1 MICTAAGDRNIIA
14 KFNRFRCRKRN
25 VFLFFIY
32 RQRQLNRLVV
42 FYDDL
47 QVIITQ
53 FQLISLDGNGALIGI
68 NGVIR
73 TLYQRGQRAGALIQ
87 VYLSL
92 IVVLQL
98 VQICGYIAAG
108 SKQRNILTFTDRGN
122 AIESG
127 IFVFNNRNQIRCS
140 PRGSLAERGGLAEQ
154 IIFQYLL
161 YRIGTVRRGFCI
173 FACGIFCKGEKLILG
188 AGLICCIK
196 EAGAGVNLF
205 CTFIID

>member
-68 NGVIR
+68 NGIIR
-73 TLYQRGQRAGALIQ
+73 TLYQRGQRAGTLIQ
-87 VYLSL
+87 VYLRR
-92 IVVLQL
+92 IGVLQL
-98 VQICGYIAAG
+98 VKVCCYIAAG
-108 SKQRNILTFTDRGN
+108 SKQSNILTFADRGN

-127 IFVFNNRNQIRCS
+127 IFIFNNRNQIRCS

-161 YRIGTVRRGFCI
+161 YRIRTVRRGFCI

-188 AGLICCIK
+188 ADLICCIK

>member
-68 NGVIR
+68 NGIIR
-73 TLYQRGQRAGALIQ
+73 TLYQRGQRAGTLIQ
-87 VYLSL
+87 VYLRR
-92 IVVLQL
+92 IGVLQL
-98 VQICGYIAAG
+98 VKVCCYIAAG
-108 SKQRNILTFTDRGN
+108 SKQSNILTFADRGN

-127 IFVFNNRNQIRCS
+127 IFIFNNRNQIRCS

-161 YRIGTVRRGFCI
+161 YRIRAVRRGFCI
-173 FACGIFCKGEKLILG
+173 FVCGIFCKGEKLILG

>member
-53 FQLISLDGNGALIGI
+53 FQLISLDGNGALIGL

-108 SKQRNILTFTDRGN
+108 SKQSNILTFTDRGN

-140 PRGSLAERGGLAEQ
+140 PRRSLAERGGLAEQ

-161 YRIGTVRRGFCI
+161 YRIRTVRRGFCI

-196 EAGAGVNLF
+196 EAGTGVNLF

>member
-32 RQRQLNRLVV
+32 RQRQLNWLVV

-53 FQLISLDGNGALIGI
+53 FQLISLDGNGALIGV

-108 SKQRNILTFTDRGN
+108 SKQSNILTFTD
-122 AIESG
+122 
-127 IFVFNNRNQIRCS
+127 
-140 PRGSLAERGGLAEQ
+140 
-154 IIFQYLL
+154 
-161 YRIGTVRRGFCI
+161 
-173 FACGIFCKGEKLILG
+173 
-188 AGLICCIK
+188 
-196 EAGAGVNLF
+196 
-205 CTFIID
+205 